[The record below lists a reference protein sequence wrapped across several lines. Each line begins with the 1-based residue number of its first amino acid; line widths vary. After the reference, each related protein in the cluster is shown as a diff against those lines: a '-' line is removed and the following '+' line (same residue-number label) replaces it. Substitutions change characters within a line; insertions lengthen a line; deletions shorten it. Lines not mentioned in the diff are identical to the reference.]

1 VGWAERDTH
10 VDSERCSPSRVA
22 AKDFLQQTRF
32 SGMPPWVLV
41 GGGKTPA
48 PHPATS
54 HTRRRVH
61 KFLQRRASY
70 LHMSKKYEIYSGKRV
85 VSIQESATPLQA
97 AVDYVRSLG
106 TPDAE
111 ITRLGVD
118 AVAWR
123 GARFTASLAPPAQ
136 KDSPSPSRHRD
147 AR

>member
-1 VGWAERDTH
+1 
-10 VDSERCSPSRVA
+10 
-22 AKDFLQQTRF
+22 
-32 SGMPPWVLV
+32 
-41 GGGKTPA
+41 
-48 PHPATS
+48 
-54 HTRRRVH
+54 
-61 KFLQRRASY
+61 
-70 LHMSKKYEIYSGKRV
+70 MSKKYEIYSGKRV

-123 GARFTASLAPPAQ
+123 GARFTASLAPPARQ
-136 KDSPSPSRHRD
+136 DSPASSRHRD